1 MMVPKFND
9 IPDGKHVIAFHL
21 LEAGLNKIRLVS
33 SGRNVLIYLIYCIT
47 KSLEFWQFFAT
58 ERLKKIPCSKVEKIL

>member
-21 LEAGLNKIRLVS
+21 LEYDLNKIRFVAIT
-33 SGRNVLIYLIYCIT
+33 GRNVLIYLYLKEIL
-47 KSLEFWQFFAT
+47 KFFC
-58 ERLKKIPCSKVEKIL
+58 LGIPYSDVK